1 MCGVERALL
10 VLLVNQVLLTLTLYE
25 SFRNQRQIIPLS
37 FLPLI
42 WRFVVVILNNPV
54 YLISFNL
61 SRFNCSW
68 FSGREILMSGNEI
81 KDRRPI
87 KTRNA
92 IWAGKAA
99 KWLQYR
105 GVTPNGISVASVVFA
120 ALAGLCFATCFW
132 SRSFWLTSV
141 LLIIGAL
148 FIQARLVCNLLDGM
162 VAIEGGLRTS
172 VGTVFN
178 DLPDRIADSFILIG
192 LGYGL
197 TLFPFAISLG
207 CIAALLAV
215 LTAYIRLL
223 GGTCGLPQ
231 RFLGPMA
238 KQHRMAL
245 ITVGSIVAAFLPQ
258 LWGQYFLLVLLIVIT
273 LGCLWTCI
281 RRTRVILNELQEKD
295 TCNE

>member
-1 MCGVERALL
+1 
-10 VLLVNQVLLTLTLYE
+10 
-25 SFRNQRQIIPLS
+25 
-37 FLPLI
+37 
-42 WRFVVVILNNPV
+42 
-54 YLISFNL
+54 
-61 SRFNCSW
+61 
-68 FSGREILMSGNEI
+68 MSGNEV

-92 IWAGKAA
+92 IWVGKTA

-120 ALAGLCFATCFW
+120 VLAGLCFAVCFLI
-132 SRSFWLTSV
+132 RPFWLTSI
-141 LLIIGAL
+141 LLITGAL
-148 FIQARLVCNLLDGM
+148 LIQARLMCNLLDGM
-162 VAIEGGLRTS
+162 VAVEGGLKTAA
-172 VGTVFN
+172 GAVFN

-245 ITVGSIVAAFLPQ
+245 ITVGSIVAAFLSQ
-258 LWGQYFLLVLLIVIT
+258 LWGQYLLFAILVVIT

-281 RRTRVILNELQEKD
+281 RRTRVILAELQEKD
-295 TCNE
+295 ACDE

>member
-1 MCGVERALL
+1 
-10 VLLVNQVLLTLTLYE
+10 
-25 SFRNQRQIIPLS
+25 
-37 FLPLI
+37 
-42 WRFVVVILNNPV
+42 
-54 YLISFNL
+54 
-61 SRFNCSW
+61 
-68 FSGREILMSGNEI
+68 MSGNEV

-92 IWAGKAA
+92 VWAGKMA
-99 KWLQYR
+99 KWLQCK
-105 GVTPNGISVASVVFA
+105 GATPNGISVASVVFA
-120 ALAGLCFATCFW
+120 ALAGVCFAVCFLVE
-132 SRSFWLTSV
+132 SFWLTSV

-148 FIQARLVCNLLDGM
+148 LIQGRLMCNLLDGM
-162 VAIEGGLRTS
+162 VAVEGGLKTAA
-172 VGTVFN
+172 GTVFN

-192 LGYGL
+192 VGYGL

-245 ITVGSIVAAFLPQ
+245 ITVSSIVAAFLPQ
-258 LWGQYFLLVLLIVIT
+258 LWGQYLLLAVLVVIT
-273 LGCLWTCI
+273 LGCLWTCV
-281 RRTRVILNELQEKD
+281 RRTRAILGELQEKD
-295 TCNE
+295 ACNE

>member
-1 MCGVERALL
+1 
-10 VLLVNQVLLTLTLYE
+10 
-25 SFRNQRQIIPLS
+25 
-37 FLPLI
+37 
-42 WRFVVVILNNPV
+42 
-54 YLISFNL
+54 
-61 SRFNCSW
+61 
-68 FSGREILMSGNEI
+68 MSGNEI

-87 KTRNA
+87 KTRNSV
-92 IWAGKAA
+92 WAGKAA
-99 KWLQYR
+99 KWLQYH
-105 GVTPNGISVASVVFA
+105 GVTPNSISIASVVFA
-120 ALAGLCFATCFW
+120 ALAGLCFAACFKDQP
-132 SRSFWLTSV
+132 FWLTSV
-141 LLIIGAL
+141 LLVIGAL
-148 FIQARLVCNLLDGM
+148 FIQTRLVCNLLDGM
-162 VAIEGGLRTS
+162 VAVEGGLRTS
-172 VGTVFN
+172 AGTVFN

-245 ITVGSIVAAFLPQ
+245 ITVGSIIAAFLPQ
-258 LWGQYFLLVLLIVIT
+258 LWGQYLLFVVLVAIT

-295 TCNE
+295 ACNE

>member
-1 MCGVERALL
+1 
-10 VLLVNQVLLTLTLYE
+10 
-25 SFRNQRQIIPLS
+25 
-37 FLPLI
+37 
-42 WRFVVVILNNPV
+42 
-54 YLISFNL
+54 
-61 SRFNCSW
+61 
-68 FSGREILMSGNEI
+68 MSGNEV

-92 IWAGKAA
+92 VWASKMA
-99 KWLQYR
+99 KWLQYK
-105 GVTPNGISVASVVFA
+105 GATPNGISVASVVFA
-120 ALAGLCFATCFW
+120 VFAGVCFAMCFLVE
-132 SRSFWLTSV
+132 SFWLTSI

-148 FIQARLVCNLLDGM
+148 LIQGRLMCNLLDGM
-162 VAIEGGLRTS
+162 VAVEGGLKTAA
-172 VGTVFN
+172 GTVFN

-192 LGYGL
+192 VGYGL

-207 CIAALLAV
+207 CIAALFAV

-245 ITVGSIVAAFLPQ
+245 ITVSSIVAAFLPQ
-258 LWGQYFLLVLLIVIT
+258 LWSQYLLLAVLVVIT
-273 LGCLWTCI
+273 LGCLWTCV

-295 TCNE
+295 ACNE

>member
-1 MCGVERALL
+1 
-10 VLLVNQVLLTLTLYE
+10 
-25 SFRNQRQIIPLS
+25 
-37 FLPLI
+37 
-42 WRFVVVILNNPV
+42 
-54 YLISFNL
+54 
-61 SRFNCSW
+61 
-68 FSGREILMSGNEI
+68 MSGNEI

>member
-1 MCGVERALL
+1 
-10 VLLVNQVLLTLTLYE
+10 
-25 SFRNQRQIIPLS
+25 
-37 FLPLI
+37 
-42 WRFVVVILNNPV
+42 
-54 YLISFNL
+54 
-61 SRFNCSW
+61 
-68 FSGREILMSGNEI
+68 MSGNEI

-87 KTRNA
+87 KTRDA

-99 KWLQYR
+99 KWLQYH

-120 ALAGLCFATCFW
+120 ALAGLCFAICFW
-132 SRSFWLTSV
+132 SRSSWLTSG

-148 FIQARLVCNLLDGM
+148 LIQARLVCNLLDGM

-172 VGTVFN
+172 VGAVFN

-192 LGYGL
+192 LGCGL
-197 TLFPFAISLG
+197 TLFPFAIFLG

-245 ITVGSIVAAFLPQ
+245 ITVGSFVAAFLPP
-258 LWGQYFLLVLLIVIT
+258 LWGQYLLLMVLIVIT

-281 RRTRVILNELQEKD
+281 RRTRVMLNELQEKD
-295 TCNE
+295 ACNE